1 MAKAKKSGNKEMLS
15 KVNYSINLIK
25 EIKEGKG
32 FTKEEKQDIWDKYCS
47 TEENNNGYYTPIEI
61 CKFMSDCLDIKE
73 GSRVA
78 DLSAGIGNM
87 ARPFISEY
95 GKLRDNIIFDLYEY
109 DENTSIALEKAWED
123 FEQVNVFGS
132 VDTLTLDLDDKYD
145 YILGNPPFTL
155 KTDYCASWNVDK
167 KGKQKKGLNIL
178 EAFIDKIMLSLK
190 PGGTAA
196 IVVASGIA
204 YKGNATALLR
214 EHLKTNYNL
223 KLAMQLDSETF
234 ESAGLAGTGVS
245 TLLLII
251 EKKKTIDNKTIYVEI
266 DRDDSFLEQLKSI
279 AHHYRIANKEHYIQ
293 YNSSNEDL
301 MYGIIKEGVNPETIE
316 PYKDSNKEYVGTCY
330 CCNKDIEE
338 YQVAGDYKLKDTKE
352 DVSVCIECANDEYT
366 YLYKIKSNLLIDNE
380 SYELTNS
387 DKKHLKN
394 LEKERERD
402 IEQKRLESIDKSIY
416 IFTNQQRQDI
426 VGENSSH
433 QLLTMCKDFQCANDD
448 NLIKIKYPFIVD
460 CKKHFENILEL
471 EYIDISVDSLRIEHY
486 KARKPGEKDWND
498 RQRYIYKGRIKT
510 SCDLYDAT
518 LGIFYYPHDKKASV
532 YVNYD
537 FICSKSY
544 SMKKLIIDNVLNDL
558 LGNDIVLY

>member
-1 MAKAKKSGNKEMLS
+1 MAKSKKSGNKEMLS

-47 TEENNNGYYTPIEI
+47 TEENNNGYYTPVEI

-73 GSRVA
+73 GSRIA

-95 GKLRDNIIFDLYEY
+95 GKLRDNIVFDLYEY

-123 FEQVNVFGS
+123 FEQVNVFGHT
-132 VDTLTLDLDDKYD
+132 DTLTLDLDNKYD

-196 IVVASGIA
+196 IVVASGIVF
-204 YKGNATALLR
+204 KGNATALLR

-251 EKKKTIDNKTIYVEI
+251 EKNKTIDNKTIYIEL
-266 DRDDSFLEQLKSI
+266 DRDDSFLQQLKSI
-279 AHHYRIANKEHYIQ
+279 SHYYRIANKEHFIQ
-293 YNSSNEDL
+293 YNSSTSDL
-301 MYGIIKEGVNPETIE
+301 IYGILKEGINPEIIDQ
-316 PYKDSNKEYVGTCY
+316 YDNNNNKEYIGTCY
-330 CCNKDIEE
+330 CCNKEIEE
-338 YQVAGDYKLKDTKE
+338 YQVTGDYKLKDTKE
-352 DVSVCIECANDEYT
+352 DVLVCFECANDKYI
-366 YLYKIKSNLLIDNE
+366 YLSKIKSNLLIDGE
-380 SYELTNS
+380 LYELTNS
-387 DKKHLKN
+387 DKKHLKD
-394 LEKERERD
+394 LEKEREIE
-402 IEQKRLESIDKSIY
+402 IEQKRLESIDKNIY
-416 IFTNQQRQDI
+416 LFTNKQRQNT
-426 VGENSSH
+426 VGENSNH
-433 QLLTMCKDFQCANDD
+433 QLLTMCKDFQSANDD
-448 NLIKIKYPFIVD
+448 NIIKIKYPFIVD
-460 CKKHFENILEL
+460 CKKHFENILGL
-471 EYIDISVDSLRIEHY
+471 EYIDISVDSLKIE
-486 KARKPGEKDWND
+486 RDN
-498 RQRYIYKGRIKT
+498 QRHIYKGKIKT
-510 SCDLYDAT
+510 SWSLYDT
-518 LGIFYYPHDKKASV
+518 SFSIFYYENNKKANV
-532 YVNYD
+532 YVNYN

-544 SMKKLIIDNVLNDL
+544 SMKKLIIDNVLPDL
-558 LGNDIVLY
+558 LGDYIVLY

>member
-1 MAKAKKSGNKEMLS
+1 MAKAKKSGNKELLS

-25 EIKEGKG
+25 EIKDGKE

-47 TEENNNGYYTPIEI
+47 IEENNNGYYTPVEI

-73 GSRVA
+73 GSRIA

-87 ARPFISEY
+87 VRPFIEEY
-95 GKLRDNIIFDLYEY
+95 GKLRENIIFDLYEY

-123 FEQVNVFGS
+123 FDQVNVFGS
-132 VDTLTLDLDDKYD
+132 VDTLTLNLDNKYD

-167 KGKQKKGLNIL
+167 KGKKKKGLNIL

-196 IVVASGIA
+196 IVVASGIVF
-204 YKGNATALLR
+204 KGNATALLR

-279 AHHYRIANKEHYIQ
+279 AHHYRIANKEHFIQ
-293 YNSSNEDL
+293 YNSSTSDL
-301 MYGIIKEGVNPETIE
+301 IYGILKEGINPEIIDQ
-316 PYKDSNKEYVGTCY
+316 YDNNNNNKEYIGTCY
-330 CCNKDIEE
+330 CCNKEIEE
-338 YQVAGDYKLKDTKE
+338 YQVTGDYKLKDTKE
-352 DVSVCIECANDEYT
+352 DVLVCFECANDEYI
-366 YLYKIKSNLLIDNE
+366 YLSKIKSNLLIDGE

-387 DKKHLKN
+387 DKKHLKD
-394 LEKERERD
+394 LEKEHEIE
-402 IEQKRLESIDKSIY
+402 IEQKRLESIDKNIY
-416 IFTNQQRQDI
+416 LFTNKQRQNT
-426 VGENSSH
+426 VGENSNH
-433 QLLTMCKDFQCANDD
+433 QLLTMCKDFQSANDD
-448 NLIKIKYPFIVD
+448 NIIKIKYPFIVD
-460 CKKHFENILEL
+460 CKKHFENILGL
-471 EYIDISVDSLRIEHY
+471 EYIDISVDGLKIE
-486 KARKPGEKDWND
+486 RDN
-498 RQRYIYKGRIKT
+498 QRHIYKGKIKT
-510 SCDLYDAT
+510 SWSLYDT
-518 LGIFYYPHDKKASV
+518 SFSIFYYENNKKANV
-532 YVNYD
+532 YVNYN

-544 SMKKLIIDNVLNDL
+544 SMKKLIIDNVLPDL
-558 LGNDIVLY
+558 LGDYIVLY